1 MQVKPHLALDGYK
14 VDHRSQYP
22 VGTQKVYSN
31 LTARSTRLF
40 KSPLG
45 KLNNTVFYG
54 LQGFVKDYL
63 INAWNE
69 GFFNRPKEVVVK
81 EYQRRMDAYLGTG
94 AITTTH
100 VAALHDL
107 GYLPIKINALPEGS
121 LVTENVP
128 YLTIEN
134 TVDEFFWLTN
144 YLETVMSTELWKP
157 ITTATTAFE
166 FRKILSKFVEL
177 TGSNKDFMNWQLHD
191 FSMRGMSGVNDS
203 ASSGSAHLA
212 VGNFGTD
219 TLPAIE
225 YLEAFY
231 NANIE
236 TELVGGSV
244 PATEHSVMCMGTE
257 DGEYN
262 TFKRLITE
270 VYPSGVVSIVSDT
283 WDYWNVI
290 TVTAPALKEEIL
302 SRQPNSLGLAKV
314 VFRPDSGDPAD
325 IICGDPTSEKGT
337 PQHKGSIECLWETFG
352 GTVNDKG
359 YKTLNQRVGLIYG
372 DSITLERAND
382 ILQRLADKGFAAD
395 NVVFGVGSFSYQ
407 YVTRDTLGMAV
418 KATYGVVNNEERNI
432 AKNPKTGSGKKSAK
446 GLLNVVGTNGNY
458 SLEQEAQK
466 DNASGNM
473 LTVFKNGKI
482 MNETSLNEIR
492 NRLNSML

>member
-40 KSPLG
+40 NSPLG
-45 KLNNTVFYG
+45 KITNTVFYG

-63 INAWNE
+63 IDAWNK
-69 GFFNRPKEVVVK
+69 GFFNRPKDEVVK

-94 AITTTH
+94 AISTDH
-100 VAALHDL
+100 IAALHDL

-134 TVDEFFWLTN
+134 TCSEFFWLTN

-166 FRKILSKFVEL
+166 FRKILNKYVEL

-225 YLEAFY
+225 YLETFY
-231 NANIE
+231 NADI
-236 TELVGGSV
+236 TKELVGGSV

-302 SRQPNSLGLAKV
+302 SRKPNAIGLAKV
-314 VFRPDSGDPAD
+314 VFRPDSGDPAN
-325 IICGDPTSEKGT
+325 IICGDPTAEVGT
-337 PQHKGSIECLWETFG
+337 PQYKGSIECLWDTFG

-359 YKTLNQRVGLIYG
+359 FKTLNQRVGLIYG

-395 NVVFGVGSFSYQ
+395 NIVFGVGSFSYQ

-418 KATYGVVNNEERNI
+418 KATYGIVNGEDRSI

-458 SLEQEAQK
+458 SLEQEAQV
-466 DNASGNM
+466 DNESGNM
-473 LTVFKNGKI
+473 NTVFLNG
-482 MNETSLNEIR
+482 ELVHEVSLSAIR
-492 NRLNSML
+492 ERVNAML